1 MITIVRERLRWRKY
15 GEKKN
20 CWRLSIQL
28 RNTERETFLLLN
40 RVIGI
45 FLSSSSSSSLSAH
58 FIARVAS
65 HTKIMIGKVNTR
77 GKVGSKI
84 KLHLDE
90 FKWFF
95 LLLSQNKLF
104 QGLRRPAKSL
114 QREEKALGRRRDDE
128 IAEAATFAVDFWWL
142 LFTNRNRNKQK
153 LKSRR
158 RERGGAR

>member
-1 MITIVRERLRWRKY
+1 MITIVRERLRWKY
-15 GEKKN
+15 GEKN

-95 LLLSQNKLF
+95 LPLSQNKLF

-128 IAEAATFAVDFWWL
+128 IAEAATFAVDFWL